1 MEATISQGRVFAPLP
16 GTAGG
21 GEKAEL
27 THLHTISIH
36 QTKGHREEVPMRPVD
51 HIHHEG
57 TAPACPSANLPWDEV
72 RMSATWPSDHG
83 HLEASSFNSSHL
95 ALVFTF
101 CGDVSLVMVTTCHLS
116 TSGPY

>member
-1 MEATISQGRVFAPLP
+1 
-16 GTAGG
+16 
-21 GEKAEL
+21 
-27 THLHTISIH
+27 
-36 QTKGHREEVPMRPVD
+36 MRPVD

-57 TAPACPSANLPWDEV
+57 TAPACPSADLPWDEV
-72 RMSATWPSDHG
+72 RMSA
-83 HLEASSFNSSHL
+83 FNSSHL